1 MSSKKDNALLSQ
13 RSKVKQS
20 CPECQQQGRKGVLE
34 PRRGKHG
41 PFLICSECDFL
52 KPLGNH
58 DGHVVKALG
67 VACPQCQAELVLRQ
81 GRYGMFIGCSDYP
94 QCQHIESVEKPEPD
108 LTCHSHL
115 CPECGLGQ
123 IVERKSRFGKVFYAC
138 DSFPQCKFTLN
149 LSPISGECE
158 QCQFPLLVER
168 KSATGSKLQCANRKC
183 NAVQKVS

>member
-1 MSSKKDNALLSQ
+1 MSSKKDNTLLSQ
-13 RSKVKQS
+13 RSKVKES

-81 GRYGMFIGCSDYP
+81 GRYGMFIGCSNYP
-94 QCQHIESVEKPEPD
+94 QCQHIESVEKTEPEITQP
-108 LTCHSHL
+108 CHL

-138 DSFPQCKFTLN
+138 DCFPQCKFTLN
-149 LSPISGECE
+149 LRPVAGECE
-158 QCQFPLLVER
+158 QCQYPLLVER

-183 NAVQKVS
+183 NSIQTVN